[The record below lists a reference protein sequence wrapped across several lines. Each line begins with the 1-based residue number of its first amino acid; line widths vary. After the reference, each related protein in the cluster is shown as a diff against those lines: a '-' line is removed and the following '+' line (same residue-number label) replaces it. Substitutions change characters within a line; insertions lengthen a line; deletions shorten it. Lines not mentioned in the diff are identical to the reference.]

1 MTMFAETPPPLRRL
15 FDRLDF
21 APHPKHEAM
30 THLLEAWEAQRRHAA
45 APWPTSGQISD
56 LDAARSQAFV
66 VRSRAP
72 EHDYIVTSGAE
83 TLEPLL
89 GPTEPG
95 SRLSEAPRRRAVV
108 RLRRLFDAVREAGEP
123 VLAEFR
129 LPHHDQER
137 FFAEILAAPLS
148 EHGTAV
154 DGILGTISL
163 RPIAPQAQ
171 SRTSAVSGHEP
182 TGPVLFALGSS
193 QGIGERIARH
203 MRVPLA
209 EHEERDFEDGE
220 HKTRPLVNVRN
231 RDVYVVQSLY
241 GDAEQ
246 SPNDKLC
253 RLLFFI
259 GALKDAAAAQVTA
272 VVPYLCYARK
282 DRQTKTR
289 DPVTTRY
296 VAQLFEAVGT
306 DRLIT
311 MEVHNPA
318 AFQNAFRCDT
328 EHLDA
333 QELFA
338 KHFRGVIGDE
348 PVAVVSP
355 DVGGVKRAEAFRE
368 RLAGV
373 LGRPVAKA
381 FLDKQRSSGRVSG
394 DIFAGEV
401 AGRVAIVI
409 DDLISTGTS
418 MARAAAACREHGATR
433 VHLAAT
439 HGLFVDGSPALW
451 REPAVYSVTIADT
464 VKPARLEPSV
474 AATRMHVLGTAEL
487 LGEAIRRCHEGGSI
501 SALLGAD
508 ERSGAE
514 RASVMPRVAASA
526 ARL

>member
-1 MTMFAETPPPLRRL
+1 MTMFAELAPPLRRL

-21 APHPKHEAM
+21 APHPKHEGMA
-30 THLLEAWEAQRRHAA
+30 HLLDSWEAQRKRAG
-45 APWPTSGQISD
+45 APWPTSAQVSNLGAVQG
-56 LDAARSQAFV
+56 RAFV
-66 VRSRAP
+66 VYSRAP
-72 EHDYIVTSGAE
+72 EHDYIVTSGADA
-83 TLEPLL
+83 LAPLL
-89 GPTEPG
+89 GPTEAG
-95 SRLSEAPRRRAVV
+95 ARLAEAAQRRAVV

-129 LPHHDQER
+129 LPHQGHER
-137 FFAEILAAPLS
+137 FFAEVLAAPLS
-148 EHGTAV
+148 EHGSSV
-154 DGILGTISL
+154 DGILGAISL
-163 RPIAPQAQ
+163 RPVVPQAWTRSSTASWAQ
-171 SRTSAVSGHEP
+171 A
-182 TGPVLFALGSS
+182 TGPVLFALGASE
-193 QGIGERIARH
+193 GTGARIARH
-203 MRVPLA
+203 LNVSLA

-220 HKTRPLVNVRN
+220 HKSRSLVNVRN

-241 GDAEQ
+241 GDTEQ

-259 GALKDAAAAQVTA
+259 GALKDAAAARVTA

-282 DRQTKTR
+282 DRQTKAR

-306 DRLIT
+306 NRLIT
-311 MEVHNPA
+311 MEAHNPA

-328 EHLDA
+328 ELLDA
-333 QELFA
+333 MGLFA
-338 KHFRGVIGDE
+338 NHFRHAVGNE

-368 RLAGV
+368 RLTEL

-394 DIFAGEV
+394 DIFAGDV

-418 MARAAAACREHGATR
+418 MARAAAACRVHGATR

-451 REPAVYSVTIADT
+451 REPAVESVVVTDT
-464 VKPARLEPSV
+464 VTSAWLGPSV
-474 AATRMHVLGTAEL
+474 AANRLRVLGTARL
-487 LGEAIRRCHEGGSI
+487 FGEAIRRCHEGGSI
-501 SALLGAD
+501 GALLGCDAQ
-508 ERSGAE
+508 GGME
-514 RASVMPRVAASA
+514 RATGGMPAAAPA
-526 ARL
+526 A

>member
-21 APHPKHEAM
+21 APCPRNEAM
-30 THLLEAWEAQRRHAA
+30 SHLLGLWEAQRRRAI
-45 APWPTSGQISD
+45 APWPTSAQIAD
-56 LDAARSQAFV
+56 LGVAQELAFV
-66 VRSRAP
+66 VHSRSP

-83 TLEPLL
+83 SLKPLL

-95 SRLSEAPRRRAVV
+95 ARLSEAPQRRAVV

-129 LPHHDQER
+129 LPHHDHER
-137 FFAEILAAPLS
+137 FLAQILATPLS
-148 EHGTAV
+148 ERGTTV
-154 DGILGTISL
+154 DGILGAVSL
-163 RPIAPQAQ
+163 RPVAAQAP
-171 SRTSAVSGHEP
+171 SRPSAVSRHDASGL
-182 TGPVLFALGSS
+182 VLFALGTS

-203 MRVPLA
+203 LDMTLA

-241 GDAEQ
+241 GDAKQ

-259 GALKDAAAAQVTA
+259 GALKDAAAARVTA

-282 DRQTKTR
+282 DRQTKAR
-289 DPVTTRY
+289 DPLTTRY

-306 DRLIT
+306 ARLIT
-311 MEVHNPA
+311 MEAHNPA

-333 QELFA
+333 LALFA
-338 KHFRGVIGDE
+338 NHFRHAVGDE

-368 RLAGV
+368 RLAEL

-381 FLDKQRSSGRVSG
+381 FLDKQRSSGRVTG
-394 DIFAGEV
+394 DIFAGDV
-401 AGRVAIVI
+401 AGRVAIVM

-418 MARAAAACREHGATR
+418 MARAAVACREHGAR
-433 VHLAAT
+433 QVHLAAT

-451 REPAVYSVTIADT
+451 REPAVQSVVITDT
-464 VKPARLEPSV
+464 VASARLEPSV
-474 AATRMHVLGTAEL
+474 AANRVHVLGTARL
-487 LGEAIRRCHEGGSI
+487 FGEAIRRCHEGGSI
-501 SALLGAD
+501 SALLGSDGQAGI
-508 ERSGAE
+508 EHAGGT
-514 RASVMPRVAASA
+514 RAIAVPAA
-526 ARL
+526 